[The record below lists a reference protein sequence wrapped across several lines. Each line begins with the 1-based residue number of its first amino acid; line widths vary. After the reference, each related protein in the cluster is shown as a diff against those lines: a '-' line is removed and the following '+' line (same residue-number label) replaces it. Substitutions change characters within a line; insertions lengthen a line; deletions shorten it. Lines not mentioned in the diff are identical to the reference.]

1 MRKTLTLL
9 FLVLCFYH
17 KGSSQVIDLGNIRK
31 LSSPCGKTEGNIVNV
46 LVTGTGRLDYRW
58 LDQHNAEK
66 AKGTLIGS
74 EAALWYVGPGYYR
87 LEIKDQSGHPPVIS
101 EEIEVTE
108 SSGFSID
115 ESLAVSHDEDCSYD
129 NGSITGIAVHKAK
142 SMVWVDEDG
151 KPAGTTEANG
161 DLTGAKAGK
170 YHLVATDDYECT
182 RESHVFEI
190 KGPVRITYSVSA
202 KVIDVACD
210 RDKGSIELGNGGADE
225 PLGYRWVDADGDN
238 VGTGLKLEAGAGVY
252 TLFITDINHCE
263 RFYATYPIRD
273 ITQSMSAP
281 LINDVRVCGTGP
293 VAIQV
298 SNAQPGT
305 YYLYNAAG
313 IEMGQSTSGL
323 FNLNLSESGT
333 YTIRL
338 QDGNCESPPATFS
351 ISAEQG
357 ALSNIANSFSP
368 NGDGKND
375 LWAIPGLASNPD
387 AAVSIFNRQG
397 EAVFKSV
404 GYKQPFDGRY
414 QGADLPIGVYYYV
427 IDLKRS
433 CGVLTGSLTLI
444 R

>member
-1 MRKTLTLL
+1 MPKILTVL
-9 FLVLCFYH
+9 FLFLCFYH
-17 KGSSQVIDLGNIRK
+17 KGFTQTIDLHNIRRE
-31 LSSPCGKTEGNIVNV
+31 SSPCGKTEGSITNV
-46 LVTGTGRLDYRW
+46 SVSGTGQITYRW
-58 LDQHNAEK
+58 LDQNDALVTS
-66 AKGTLIGS
+66 GTLNGQIGP
-74 EAALWYVGPGYYR
+74 LRNIGPGYYR
-87 LEIKDQSGHPPVIS
+87 LEIKDQSGNPPVIS

-108 SSGFSID
+108 SSGFDID
-115 ESLAVSHDEDCSYD
+115 ESLAVPHDEDCSYD
-129 NGSITGIAVHKAK
+129 NGSITGIAVRKAR

-151 KPAGTTEANG
+151 EPAGTTEANG
-161 DLTGAKAGK
+161 DLTGVKAGK
-170 YHLVATDDYECT
+170 YHLVATNDDGCT

-190 KGPVRITYSVSA
+190 KGPVRITYSLSA

-210 RDKGSIELGNGGADE
+210 RDMGSIEIGNQGADE
-225 PLGYRWVDADGDN
+225 PLGYRWVNANGEEA
-238 VGTGLKLEAGAGVY
+238 GTGLKLEAATGVY
-252 TLFITDINHCE
+252 TLYITDINHCE
-263 RFYATYPIRD
+263 RFYATYPIRN
-273 ITQSMSAP
+273 ITQSMGTP
-281 LINDVRVCGTGP
+281 LVNDVKICGTGP

-313 IEMGQSTSGL
+313 IEIGQSTSGL
-323 FNLNLSESGT
+323 FNLNLSESGA

-338 QDGNCESPPATFS
+338 KDGNCESPPATFS
-351 ISAEQG
+351 ISAGQG

-375 LWAIPGLASNPD
+375 LWAIPGLAGNPD

-397 EAVFKSV
+397 EAVFKSL
-404 GYKQPFDGRY
+404 GYRQAFDGRY
-414 QGADLPIGVYYYV
+414 QGADLPTGVYYYV